1 MEFVLQII
9 IVIALI
15 IGTSF
20 SLLGVAGFIRFPD
33 VYTRLHAT
41 GKVGVYGVVF
51 LLIAAILWTPLSL
64 GKGLVIMLA
73 ILLSGPV
80 AAHALASA
88 AYRIGIPMLGHSR
101 DELQDKPEAQEG
113 TQSPMRKDPR

>member
-1 MEFVLQII
+1 MELVLQII

-15 IGTSF
+15 IGTLFSF
-20 SLLGVAGFIRFPD
+20 LGVAGFIRFPD

-51 LLIAAILWTPLSL
+51 LLIAAILWTPLSF

-101 DELQDKPEAQEG
+101 DELQDTPEAEEG
-113 TQSPMRKDPR
+113 ARSPVRKDPR

>member
-1 MEFVLQII
+1 MEFVLQIFV
-9 IVIALI
+9 VIALL
-15 IGTSF
+15 IGTTF
-20 SLLGVAGFIRFPD
+20 SLLGVTGYFRFPD

-51 LLIAAILWTPLSL
+51 LLFAAVLWTPLSL
-64 GKGLVIMLA
+64 GKGLVIIFA

-88 AYRIGIPMLGHSR
+88 AYRIGIPMLGHSAEALPSKAQRR
-101 DELQDKPEAQEG
+101 DG
-113 TQSPMRKDPR
+113 

>member
-1 MEFVLQII
+1 MDFALQILV
-9 IVIALI
+9 VIALL
-15 IGTSF
+15 IGTTF
-20 SLLGVAGFIRFPD
+20 SLLGVTGYLRFPD

-51 LLIAAILWTPLSL
+51 LLIAAVLWTPLSL
-64 GKGLVIMLA
+64 GKGLVVMLV

-101 DELQDKPEAQEG
+101 DEMQEKTESQG
-113 TQSPMRKDPR
+113 G